1 VKTLV
6 LKKVSE
12 LQQSPVYTIDYEQQ
26 LNAEQY
32 QAVMHNKE
40 PALVIAG
47 AGTGKT
53 RILTYRLARLVED
66 GVPPEKIVLLTFTR
80 KSATE
85 MLRRASLLLDGRC
98 DKVSGGTFHS
108 YAHLLLRKYGHY
120 ISLQSNFSILDQSDA
135 EDAINLIRS
144 KLQIDKSKKRFPLKQ
159 TLLAMYSTSINCC
172 QPLEQTISIR
182 YPQFIEQTEIIRSVL
197 HNYVQFKENNNLL
210 DYDDLLVYLL
220 KLMENSKEANKRI
233 LDSISFL
240 MVDEYQDTNKL
251 QHTLVQVLAGKQ
263 HNVMAVGDDAQSI
276 YSFRGAEP
284 ENIFDFPQKF
294 DSTTVITIPKNY
306 RSTNE
311 ILGLSNFILSNSVKS
326 YQNFLHSYRNGQKPF
341 IVGTKDER
349 QQSKFLT
356 QLILQQREEGVTLEN
371 MCVLFR
377 SGFMSFDLEIE
388 LTKANIPFRKFGG
401 LRFSETAHVKDVL
414 AMIRLLHNP
423 SDIVSWYRILMLLDG
438 VGPRTAS
445 DIVENIQ
452 STAQSQPFWF
462 NPQLK
467 GAHRGVENVLSLCS
481 VLKRAADDSVIL
493 LDKVALLAEFYR
505 PILKSK
511 YDDFPKR
518 WRDIET
524 FISIASGYTSLSAF
538 IADMALEPPNE
549 SVSAEEEGKE
559 TEFLTLSTIHS
570 AKGLEWKTVFIIWA
584 LDGRFPS
591 TRSLDT
597 IESVE
602 EERRLF
608 YVAVT
613 RAKDEL
619 VITYPIDVFD
629 RESGMVLGE
638 PSRFLSGA
646 GEDIAERFVVMEEQ

>member
-1 VKTLV
+1 MKTLV
-6 LKKVSE
+6 LKRVSE
-12 LQQSPVYTIDYEQQ
+12 LHKKASYSINYQQE
-26 LNAEQY
+26 LNEEQY
-32 QAVMHNKE
+32 QAVMHDKG

-53 RILTYRLARLVED
+53 RILTYRVARLVED
-66 GVPPEKIVLLTFTR
+66 GIPPEKIVLLTFTR

-98 DKVSGGTFHS
+98 EKVSGGTFHS
-108 YAHLLLRKYGHY
+108 YAHSLLRKYGHY
-120 ISLQSNFSILDQSDA
+120 ISLQTNFSILDQSDS
-135 EDAINLIRS
+135 EDAVNLIRS
-144 KLQIDKSKKRFPLKQ
+144 RLQFDKSKKRFPLKQ

-172 QPLEQTISIR
+172 QTLEQTITTR
-182 YPQFIEQTEIIRSVL
+182 YPQFIEYEESISSVL
-197 HNYVQFKENNNLL
+197 REYVRFKEVNNLL
-210 DYDDLLVYLL
+210 DYDDLLVFLL
-220 KLMENSKEANKRI
+220 KLLEQSKEGGKRI
-233 LDSISFL
+233 TESTSYL

-251 QHTLVQVLAGKQ
+251 QHTLVQLLAGKDQ
-263 HNVMAVGDDAQSI
+263 NVMAVGDDAQSI

-294 DSTTVITIPKNY
+294 SSTRTITIPKNY
-306 RSTNE
+306 RSTND
-311 ILGLSNFILSNSVKS
+311 ILKLSNFILSNSVKS
-326 YQNFLHSYRNGQKPF
+326 YKNFLQSYRDGQKPF

-349 QQSKFLT
+349 QQSRFLT
-356 QLILQQREEGVTLEN
+356 QLILQQREEGVSLEN
-371 MCVLFR
+371 MAVLFR

-388 LTKANIPFRKFGG
+388 LTKANIPFKKYGG

-414 AMIRLLHNP
+414 AMVRLLYNP
-423 SDIVSWYRILMLLDG
+423 LDIVSWYRVLLLLDG

-452 STAQSQPFWF
+452 STTSQPYWE
-462 NPQLK
+462 NPLLK
-467 GAHRGVENVLSLCS
+467 GGHRGVENVLSLCKLLS
-481 VLKRAADDSVIL
+481 RTSSDSVVL
-493 LDKVALLAEFYR
+493 LDKVALLAEYYR

-518 WRDIET
+518 WRDVET
-524 FISIASGYTSLSAF
+524 FISIASGYTSLAAF
-538 IADMALEPPNE
+538 VADMALEPPSE
-549 SVSAEEEGKE
+549 SVNPEEEGKE
-559 TEFLTLSTIHS
+559 NEFLTLSTIHS
-570 AKGLEWKTVFIIWA
+570 AKGLEWKTVFLIWA

-597 IESVE
+597 LENIE

-638 PSRFLSGA
+638 PSRFLTGVD
-646 GEDIAERFVVMEEQ
+646 EDIAERFIVMEEQ